1 MDERERS
8 PAGREPAPTE
18 ATPDAAGAT
27 PATSA
32 STAWVATLPPPP
44 FIDPASSPTE
54 PRFAALSPRVAVLI
68 VAAVVLGVVLWM
80 ARDAVRPFVLGLLL
94 VYLLEPPVRWLV
106 RRGMRRTFAI
116 LLVYVVAIVAIV
128 EMINLTLTP
137 LVNELV
143 RFVQDFPA
151 LTVQLQLQIER
162 LSEIYARLQL
172 PDALRD
178 YIDSVIAGIAQ
189 GEGGAS
195 AIDFAIFLPVLTG
208 AGSFIGAIFG
218 YLLLPVWVFYILK
231 DRSVLTGQFDR
242 SLPAAWRFDVWAVLR
257 IARRVFGQW
266 VRAQLVLGIT
276 VGVFTFIGLSVLSQV
291 VDPVFGRYAILL
303 SVTAGIL
310 ELVPIIGPIISAIPA
325 VLLAATAGIEP
336 VIAALILYTLVQ
348 QIENNLLVP
357 KIQGDAVALHP
368 AAVMFAIIIG
378 GALAGLLGAILA
390 LPVTAAARDVVRYLF
405 RRAQPGR
412 LDRPRRLDRDPGTGD
427 ASGCAERRGHDDHGE
442 RAGVS
447 GSDPYKVLQVDPE
460 AEDEVIAAAYR
471 RLARKYHPDTATGA
485 ESSGRMEAIN
495 AAWEV
500 LGDPGRRAAH
510 DRQRAAPGGRLQ
522 EQRGRSPGRRHRRL
536 RDGAECRPRLRQTG
550 GRAAAAGLNPERPSP
565 RPSRA
570 TGRAAARR
578 SAAATTRRCARQTTW
593 APPASRRA
601 THRAVS

>member
-18 ATPDAAGAT
+18 AIPGAAVAT
-27 PATSA
+27 QPTSA
-32 STAWVATLPPPP
+32 STAWVAALPPPP

-106 RRGMRRTFAI
+106 RRGLRRTLAI
-116 LLVYVVAIVAIV
+116 LLVYVVAIVAFV
-128 EMINLTLTP
+128 EMVNLTLTP

-151 LTVQLQLQIER
+151 LTLQFQIQLER

-178 YIDSVIAGIAQ
+178 YIDSVIASIAE
-189 GEGGAS
+189 GEGGTP
-195 AIDFAIFLPVLTG
+195 AIDFGIFLPVLTG

-336 VIAALILYTLVQ
+336 VIAALILYILVQ

-357 KIQGDAVALHP
+357 KIQGDAVAMHP

-405 RRAQPGR
+405 RRA
-412 LDRPRRLDRDPGTGD
+412 
-427 ASGCAERRGHDDHGE
+427 
-442 RAGVS
+442 
-447 GSDPYKVLQVDPE
+447 
-460 AEDEVIAAAYR
+460 
-471 RLARKYHPDTATGA
+471 
-485 ESSGRMEAIN
+485 
-495 AAWEV
+495 
-500 LGDPGRRAAH
+500 
-510 DRQRAAPGGRLQ
+510 
-522 EQRGRSPGRRHRRL
+522 SPGDSTALADSIATLGLETHPGVP
-536 RDGAECRPRLRQTG
+536 DV
-550 GRAAAAGLNPERPSP
+550 AGSTTTE
-565 RPSRA
+565 
-570 TGRAAARR
+570 
-578 SAAATTRRCARQTTW
+578 SA
-593 APPASRRA
+593 PA
-601 THRAVS
+601 

>member
-18 ATPDAAGAT
+18 ATPEAAGAL
-27 PATSA
+27 AA
-32 STAWVATLPPPP
+32 STAWVAALPPPP
-44 FIDPASSPTE
+44 FIDPASSSTA

-68 VAAVVLGVVLWM
+68 VAAIVLGVVLWM
-80 ARDAVRPFVLGLLL
+80 ARDAVRPFIVGLLL

-106 RRGMRRTFAI
+106 RRGMRRTLAI

-128 EMINLTLTP
+128 EILNLTLTP

-143 RFVQDFPA
+143 RFIQDFPA

-172 PDALRD
+172 PEALRE
-178 YIDSVIAGIAQ
+178 YIDSVIAGIGQ
-189 GEGGAS
+189 GEGAS
-195 AIDFAIFLPVLTG
+195 PIDFAIFLPVLTG

-218 YLLLPVWVFYILK
+218 YVLLPVWVFYILK
-231 DRSVLTGQFDR
+231 DRSVLTAQFDR

-257 IARRVFGQW
+257 IGRRVFGQW

-276 VGVFTFIGLSVLSQV
+276 VGVFTFIGLMLLSQL

-303 SVTAGIL
+303 SVTAGVL
-310 ELVPIIGPIISAIPA
+310 ELLPIIGPIISAVPA

-357 KIQGDAVALHP
+357 KIQGDAVEMHP

-405 RRAQPGR
+405 RRASPGDSTA
-412 LDRPRRLDRDPGTGD
+412 L
-427 ASGCAERRGHDDHGE
+427 AE
-442 RAGVS
+442 S
-447 GSDPYKVLQVDPE
+447 
-460 AEDEVIAAAYR
+460 IAA
-471 RLARKYHPDTATGA
+471 LGLESHPGVPTVDGSTTT
-485 ESSGRMEAIN
+485 ESS
-495 AAWEV
+495 
-500 LGDPGRRAAH
+500 
-510 DRQRAAPGGRLQ
+510 
-522 EQRGRSPGRRHRRL
+522 
-536 RDGAECRPRLRQTG
+536 
-550 GRAAAAGLNPERPSP
+550 
-565 RPSRA
+565 
-570 TGRAAARR
+570 
-578 SAAATTRRCARQTTW
+578 
-593 APPASRRA
+593 PA
-601 THRAVS
+601 